1 MSDSSRTKNS
11 IINIIFSFGGQLVD
25 LIARFLLRTVF
36 IYTLGKEYL
45 GLSGLFNNILS
56 MLSLADL
63 GIGVAI
69 TFSQYKPIE
78 ENDEDKIKIL
88 MRVFKKTYIC
98 IGAVVIIIG
107 VALTPFLDFFIKD
120 MPDIP
125 YIRLI
130 YVLNVANTAIS
141 YFYSYKTSY
150 VIANQKSYVVT
161 NNRYLM
167 NLLCAIAQS
176 IALFAFE
183 NYILFLVI
191 QIAFTIIQNVRI
203 SYKADKMYPVL
214 KEHTEEKL
222 DAETKE
228 TIEKN
233 VKSLIIQRVSSEI
246 VFSTDNILLSKI
258 FGLAIVGL
266 YSNYTLV
273 INALQYILSQF
284 FSSIT
289 ASIGNLG
296 VSADEK
302 HQEEI
307 FYVIYFVDFWLFSFS
322 SIALGTLFQPFIQLW
337 LGDDYLMTTGC
348 VIFIVLNYYLKGMRQ
363 TISAFNNAYGMM
375 HYFKYI
381 PALECVINIGA
392 SILLGVLLGPI
403 GIFIGTTIST
413 LAVPM
418 WFEPMVLI
426 KHGLKTNAL
435 KFFGKLIGYTVFT
448 ATVLL
453 IALKLTASIL
463 VTGVLG
469 FILKMLVVAL
479 VPNIIIIIVFYKT
492 KEFKYLCTVGLRL
505 LKRN

>member
-1 MSDSSRTKNS
+1 M
-11 IINIIFSFGGQLVD
+11 D

-69 TFSQYKPIE
+69 TFSLYKPIE

-130 YVLNVANTAIS
+130 YVLYVANTAIS

-222 DAETKE
+222 DVETKD

-273 INALQYILSQF
+273 INALQFILSQF

-307 FYVIYFVDFWLFSFS
+307 FYVIYFINFWLFSFT
-322 SIALGTLFQPFIQLW
+322 SIALGALFQPFIELW
-337 LGDDYLMTTGC
+337 LGDDYLMSTGC
-348 VIFIVLNYYLKGMRQ
+348 LFFIELNYYLKGMRQ

-381 PALECVINIGA
+381 PALECVINIGT

-403 GIFIGTTIST
+403 GIFIGTTISI

-418 WFEPMVLI
+418 WLEPMVLI
-426 KHGLKTNAL
+426 KHGLKTSEV
-435 KFFGKLIGYTVFT
+435 KFFGRISGYTIYTGIILIFMVWLLGRINVSGIIGFLIKLI
-448 ATVLL
+448 
-453 IALKLTASIL
+453 
-463 VTGVLG
+463 
-469 FILKMLVVAL
+469 VVGL
-479 VPNIIIIIVFYKT
+479 VPNAIMCMIFFKT
-492 KEFKYLCTVGLRL
+492 NEFKYLLNLALRIV
-505 LKRN
+505 KRK

>member
-69 TFSQYKPIE
+69 TFSLYKPIE
-78 ENDEDKIKIL
+78 ENDENKIKIL

-130 YVLNVANTAIS
+130 YVLYVANTAIS

-222 DAETKE
+222 DDETKD

-273 INALQYILSQF
+273 INALQSILSQF

-307 FYVIYFVDFWLFSFS
+307 FYVIYFINFWLFSFT
-322 SIALGTLFQPFIQLW
+322 SIALGALFQPFIELW
-337 LGDDYLMTTGC
+337 LGDDYLMSTGC
-348 VIFIVLNYYLKGMRQ
+348 LFFIVLNYYLKGMRQ

-381 PALECVINIGA
+381 PALECVINIVA
-392 SILLGVLLGPI
+392 SIVLGILVGPI
-403 GIFIGTTIST
+403 GIFMGTTVST

-426 KHGLKTNAL
+426 KHGLKTSKA
-435 KFFGKLIGYTVFT
+435 KFFGRISGYT
-448 ATVLL
+448 
-453 IALKLTASIL
+453 IY
-463 VTGVLG
+463 TGVVLILTFLLLSRVNIPGIIG
-469 FILKMLVVAL
+469 FLIKIIIVGL
-479 VPNIIIIIVFYKT
+479 VPNGIMCLIFFKT
-492 KEFKYLCTVGLRL
+492 NEFKYLLSLAHRIV
-505 LKRN
+505 KRK